1 MYLTEYTGGMKDKEH
16 EEWLEN
22 RNARRA
28 AAKQTRKAPTPPPG
42 TPTDT
47 KMGDD
52 GDDQDGRVW
61 RGETA

>member
-1 MYLTEYTGGMKDKEH
+1 MKDREH

-28 AAKQTRKAPTPPPG
+28 AAKKNTAHPLIPPPKAD
-42 TPTDT
+42 DT
-47 KMGDD
+47 KRAEE

-61 RGETA
+61 RGEAA